1 MIRIATIRSMYVTL
15 LLAAMLFAQSALPAR
30 SAELTRSNAAVPADF
45 SDTLVTSI
53 ASPTALAFT
62 PDGRMLIATQP
73 GQLRVF
79 QNGALRAT
87 PALNLAARLCAN
99 SERGLLG
106 VAVDPAF
113 ASNRFIYLYYTFN
126 KSNSCDV
133 NTASAPVNR
142 VSRFVLPDSST
153 IDPATEQVL
162 VDNILSPNGNHNAGD
177 LNFGKD
183 GFLYITVGDGGCDY
197 ADRTRCAGNNDAAR
211 DQHVL
216 IGKILR
222 ITRDGAIPATNPYRG
237 SDSARCNVTGRTDP
251 GKKCQETFAWGLR
264 NPFRFAFDPNAAD
277 TRFFINDVGQNVWEE
292 IDLGQPGAD
301 YGWNVREGRCANG
314 STSNCGT
321 PPAGMTNPIFD
332 YGHSSGCASI
342 TGGAFVPNGV
352 WPASYDGVY
361 LFGDYVCGKIFKLT
375 PASGGGYTAS
385 DFVTGLGTNSAVH
398 LRFGPYNATQALYY
412 TSYANGGQIR
422 RIAYTG
428 TANRTPT
435 AAISASPTSGPLPLA
450 VNFDGS
456 GSSDPDTGDT
466 LTYIWNFGDGSA
478 IRETSQ
484 PTTSYTY
491 ASAGT
496 FTATLRVRDNRGA
509 TSAPVTIRIGA
520 GNTPPTPQIIAP
532 TISTRFA
539 VGQTIT
545 LQGRAT
551 DQQDGT
557 LPDSSLRWRLILHH
571 NEHTHPFLQPTT
583 GNNITFT
590 APAPEDLAATT
601 SNYLEIELTAT
612 DSQGLTTVITQ
623 ELRPKL
629 VDVTLNTQPS
639 GLRLEVNGTSISGP
653 TTLTSW
659 QGYALNVNAPTQ
671 LDSSGQPYAFASW
684 SDGGAAAH
692 TIVTP
697 ASASSYTA
705 SFSPTSGTGL
715 RGEYFDNLDFSG
727 TRATRVDPAINF
739 NWGQGAPI
747 SGIGADTFSV
757 RWTGQVMARYSE
769 TYTFYTNSDDGV
781 RLWVNGQKLV
791 DNWSDHGPTENSG
804 SIPLTAGQKY
814 SIVLEYYDQSGG
826 AQIQLS
832 WSSGSQAKQIV
843 PQSWLY
849 PQFLTQINFM
859 PLMSTL
865 PAGYAPDSGALFGLR
880 GNGLRYGWNA
890 DNSANARDRNAAN
903 SPDQRYDTFNHL
915 QRSPNTNARWEIALP
930 NGSYRVR
937 VVAGD
942 PSYFDSVYKINVE
955 GVLVVNGTP
964 TSAQR
969 WIEGSTT
976 VAVSDGRL
984 TISNAASAANNKI
997 CFIDIASA

>member
-1 MIRIATIRSMYVTL
+1 MIPKRRFRLCYWAL
-15 LLAAMLFAQSALPAR
+15 LVAAILFAQPSLPAIGADLAR
-30 SAELTRSNAAVPADF
+30 PSAAVPADF
-45 SDTLVTSI
+45 SDTLVTSV

-62 PDGRMLIATQP
+62 PDGRMLITTQP
-73 GQLRVF
+73 GQLYVY
-79 QNGALRAT
+79 QNGALRST
-87 PALNLAARLCAN
+87 PALNLATKICTN

-106 VAVDPAF
+106 AAVDPAF

-126 KSNSCDV
+126 KSNSCV
-133 NTASAPVNR
+133 NNEPAAPVNR
-142 VSRFVLPDSST
+142 VSRFVLPDSNT
-153 IDPATEQVL
+153 IDPATELVL
-162 VDNILSPNGNHNAGD
+162 VDNILSPAGNHNAGD

-183 GFLYITVGDGGCDY
+183 GLLYITVGDGGCDY
-197 ADRTRCAGNNDAAR
+197 ADRTKCAGNNDAAR
-211 DQHVL
+211 DQHMLLGKVL
-216 IGKILR
+216 R
-222 ITRDGAIPATNPYRG
+222 VTRDGAIPSTNPFRG
-237 SDSARCNVTGRTDP
+237 SDSARCNVTGRADP

-277 TRFFINDVGQNVWEE
+277 TRFFINDVGQNAWEE
-292 IDLGQPGAD
+292 IDLGQAGAD
-301 YGWNVREGRCANG
+301 YGWNVREGHCANG
-314 STSNCGT
+314 STTNCGA
-321 PPAGMTNPIFD
+321 PPAGMTNPIYD
-332 YGHSSGCASI
+332 YGRGTGCASI

-352 WPASYDGVY
+352 WPASYDGSY
-361 LFGDYVCGKIFKLT
+361 LYGDYVCGKIFKLT
-375 PASGGGYTAS
+375 PSGSGYVAS

-398 LRFGPYNATQALYY
+398 LRFGPHNTTQALYY

-428 TANRTPT
+428 SANRAPT
-435 AAISASPTSGPLPLA
+435 AAISATPTSGPTPLA

-466 LTYIWNFGDGSA
+466 LTYIWDFGDGSPV
-478 IRETSQ
+478 RETSQ

-491 ASAGT
+491 NTVGT

-520 GNTPPTPQIIAP
+520 GNTPPTPQITAP
-532 TISTRFA
+532 TTSLRFA

-545 LQGRAT
+545 LQGQAT
-551 DQQDGT
+551 DAQDGT
-557 LPDSSLRWRLILHH
+557 LPDSSLRWRIILHH

-639 GLRLEVNGTSISGP
+639 GLRLEVNGTSIVAP
-653 TTLTSW
+653 RTLTSW

-671 LDSSGQPYAFASW
+671 IDSSGQAYSLTSW

-697 ASASSYTA
+697 ATPASYTA
-705 SFSPTSGTGL
+705 TFSATSGTGL
-715 RGEYFDNLDFSG
+715 RGEYFDNLDFTG
-727 TRATRVDPAINF
+727 TRAARVDPAVNF
-739 NWGQGAPI
+739 NWGSGSPI
-747 SGIGADTFSV
+747 SGIGADTFSA

-769 TYTFYTNSDDGV
+769 TYTFYTTSDDGV

-791 DNWSDHGPTENSG
+791 DNWTNHGPTENSG
-804 SIPLTAGQKY
+804 TIALAAGQKY
-814 SIVLEYYDQSGG
+814 SIVLEYYENTGG
-826 AQIQLS
+826 AQIQLA
-832 WSSGSQAKQIV
+832 WSSASQVKQIV
-843 PQSWLY
+843 PQGWLY

-859 PLMSTL
+859 PLMSTV
-865 PAGYAPDSGALFGLR
+865 PAGYAPDTGAIYGQQA
-880 GNGLRYGWNA
+880 NGLRYGWNA
-890 DNSANARDRNAAN
+890 DNSANTRDRNAAN

-915 QRSPNTNARWEIALP
+915 QKSPLLNAVWEIAVP

-937 VVAGD
+937 IVSGD
-942 PSYFDSVYKINVE
+942 PSHIDSVFKINAE
-955 GVLVVNGTP
+955 GVLAVNGTP

-969 WIEGSTT
+969 WIEGTAT
-976 VAVSDGRL
+976 VTVGDGRL
-984 TISNAASAANNKI
+984 TLTNASGAANNKI
-997 CFIDIASA
+997 CFIDITSV